1 MKKGEFESVKL
12 ALERA
17 ETDKHELEQRRKLV
31 LSPDNPILRQVSEEQ
46 VREELKTITEN
57 LTSDD
62 ARRVRMELRK
72 WCGEITVTGNA
83 AIVHQVQSSQLFIE
97 PR

>member
-17 ETDKHELEQRRKLV
+17 EQEKKDLEQRRKLV
-31 LSPDNPILRQVSEEQ
+31 LSAGDRRLQQVSEEQ

-62 ARRVRMELRK
+62 ARRVRTELRK
-72 WCGEITVTGNA
+72 WVGEVVVGATDQGLGGSLESR
-83 AIVHQVQSSQLFIE
+83 HYRL
-97 PR
+97 